1 MAILPTGLLKSN
13 ENITTNNLIYT
24 YFIGKKIYSILQPQ
38 SGYAPPAGFFTKP
51 SMLHVLVERDK

>member
-13 ENITTNNLIYT
+13 ENTTTNNLIYT

-38 SGYAPPAGFFTKP
+38 SGYAPLAFFTKP

>member
-38 SGYAPPAGFFTKP
+38 SGYAPPAGFFYET
-51 SMLHVLVERDK
+51 LHVACFGRER